1 MGGQLFFD
9 GFPVFFE
16 VERAQ
21 VFRNQEALLGQ
32 FHDFYLV
39 KLYFAGLLEN
49 VPLVGDY
56 LLHAA
61 KLGHFLLQPFLLS
74 RQQRGELF
82 RCPVLHVLL
91 DFC

>member
-1 MGGQLFFD
+1 MRGQLFFD

-39 KLYFAGLLEN
+39 KFYFAGLLEN
-49 VPLVGDY
+49 MPLVGDY

-61 KLGHFLLQPFLLS
+61 QLGNFLLQPFNEKTMCSRYLFLRKGKLL
-74 RQQRGELF
+74 
-82 RCPVLHVLL
+82 
-91 DFC
+91 